1 MNDSEYFQENFEQFE
16 EQLEEKTEQNE
27 IFDSIRLYFKG
38 IASIPVLS
46 RTEEEKIAEKME
58 TKKMELI
65 EQLLKIPFVQRKIY
79 ELSQIFSKNPEKA
92 FDIIDEEDLKIEEIK
107 EKFLQL
113 QEDIKKI
120 MRRKKTPKDLLK
132 RVFNIPLRD
141 ELTNMFVEE
150 LERFSNA
157 LQNGKSVKN
166 ITGISDDDFINTFLI
181 IRKTFSEFVE
191 AKNRLIESNLK
202 LVVSIAK
209 RFIGRGLSFEDLIQE
224 GNIGLMKAVDK
235 FEYKK
240 GFKFSTYATW
250 WIRQSIS
257 RALTDQSRT
266 IRIPVH
272 IIDNLYKI
280 NKTIRELQQSEENEP
295 EIEDLS
301 SNLNIDSE
309 KILDILSM
317 TREPL
322 SIDISIRDDDS
333 LLKEFIEDKN
343 SPTPYEVA
351 LQNDLRDKIEKLLC
365 ILNKREQ
372 EIIKHRYGI
381 NEEKPRSL
389 EELGKEFSVS
399 RERIRQI
406 ELRAMRKLKRY
417 CRLSWLKE
425 FIRSS

>member
-58 TKKMELI
+58 TKKIELI
-65 EQLLKIPFVQRKIY
+65 EQLLKIPFVQKKIY

-132 RVFNIPLRD
+132 RVFDIPLRD

-166 ITGISDDDFINTFLI
+166 ITGISDDDFINTFII

-301 SNLNIDSE
+301 SNLNINSE

-351 LQNDLRDKIEKLLC
+351 MQNDLRDKIEKLLC
-365 ILNKREQ
+365 ILTKREQ

-381 NEEKPRSL
+381 NEEKLKSL

>member
-27 IFDSIRLYFKG
+27 IFDSIKLYFKG

-58 TKKMELI
+58 TKKIELI

-132 RVFNIPLRD
+132 RVFDIPLRD

-166 ITGISDDDFINTFLI
+166 ITGISDGDFINIFII

-301 SNLNIDSE
+301 SNLNINSE

-317 TREPL
+317 TREPI

-351 LQNDLRDKIEKLLC
+351 MQNDLRDKIEKLLC

-381 NEEKPRSL
+381 NEEKPKSL

>member
-58 TKKMELI
+58 TKKIELI
-65 EQLLKIPFVQRKIY
+65 EQLLKIPFVQKKIY

-132 RVFNIPLRD
+132 RVFDIPLRD

-166 ITGISDDDFINTFLI
+166 ITGISDDDFINTFII

-301 SNLNIDSE
+301 SNLNINSE

-317 TREPL
+317 TREPI

-351 LQNDLRDKIEKLLC
+351 MQNDLRDKIEKLLC
-365 ILNKREQ
+365 ILTKREQ

-381 NEEKPRSL
+381 NEEKLKSL

>member
-27 IFDSIRLYFKG
+27 IFDSIKLYFKG

-58 TKKMELI
+58 TKKIELI

-132 RVFNIPLRD
+132 RVFDIPLRD

-166 ITGISDDDFINTFLI
+166 ITGISDNDFINIFII

-322 SIDISIRDDDS
+322 SIDISIRNDDS

-372 EIIKHRYGI
+372 EIIKQRYGI
-381 NEEKPRSL
+381 NEEKPKSL

>member
-27 IFDSIRLYFKG
+27 IFDSIKLYFKG

-132 RVFNIPLRD
+132 RVFDIPLRD

-166 ITGISDDDFINTFLI
+166 ITGISDNDFINIFII

-322 SIDISIRDDDS
+322 SIDISIRNDDS

-372 EIIKHRYGI
+372 EIIKQRYGI
-381 NEEKPRSL
+381 NEEKPKSL

>member
-58 TKKMELI
+58 TKKIELI
-65 EQLLKIPFVQRKIY
+65 EQLLKIPFVQKKIY

-132 RVFNIPLRD
+132 RVFDIPLRD

-166 ITGISDDDFINTFLI
+166 ITGISDDDFINTFII
-181 IRKTFSEFVE
+181 IRKTFSEFIE

-301 SNLNIDSE
+301 SNLNINSE

-317 TREPL
+317 TREPI

-351 LQNDLRDKIEKLLC
+351 MQNDMRDKIEKLLC
-365 ILNKREQ
+365 ILTKREQ

-381 NEEKPRSL
+381 NEEKPKSL